1 MGVCGR
7 GAPKNILTSV
17 AVIAVLMLA
26 GGCAAGQ
33 TPATT
38 PPTPNTTPGGSQ
50 VTGVN
55 HDPIIDSVISEY
67 HQIERGKVGG
77 LRCVAHDED
86 GDTLTYKWNADRGTV
101 SGQGVL
107 ISYTAPDSYV
117 DAKIMVTV
125 SDGRGGFA
133 RGTFVLPVVC
143 CSYANK
149 NSDWS
154 G

>member
-1 MGVCGR
+1 MRVYGR
-7 GAPKNILTSV
+7 GALKNILTSV

-26 GGCAAGQ
+26 GGCTAGQ

-38 PPTPNTTPGGSQ
+38 SPTLNTNPSGSQ
-50 VTGVN
+50 ATGVN
-55 HDPIIDSVISEY
+55 HNPIIDSIISEY

-77 LRCVAHDED
+77 FRCVAHDED
-86 GDTLTYKWNADRGTV
+86 GDTLTYKWSADRGTI

-107 ISYTAPDSYV
+107 VTYTAPDSYV

-125 SDGRGGFA
+125 SDGRGGFV
-133 RGTFVLPVVC
+133 RGTFILPVVC

-154 G
+154 D

>member
-1 MGVCGR
+1 VRVCGR
-7 GAPKNILTSV
+7 GALKNILTSV
-17 AVIAVLMLA
+17 AVIAVLVLT
-26 GGCAAGQ
+26 GGCAASQ
-33 TPATT
+33 TPTTTSTILNT
-38 PPTPNTTPGGSQ
+38 PPSGSQ

-55 HDPIIDSVISEY
+55 HDPIIDGIISEY
-67 HQIERGKVGG
+67 HQIERGKTGG
-77 LRCVAHDED
+77 LRCAAHDED
-86 GDTLTYKWNADRGTV
+86 GDTLTYMWSADRGTI

-107 ISYTAPDSYV
+107 VTYTAPDSYV